1 MDTLVGLA
9 AFAAWAT
16 ALLNIS
22 SIPVTSFGSLSVM
35 LIALHLAGRYIESR
49 LRYRASSEI
58 RSLLEMRPST
68 ATILIGEKEEEIPI
82 ENVPV
87 GALLV
92 VRSGERIP
100 LDGIIK
106 QGSAYIDESMITG
119 EPLRVHKRESEE
131 VTGGTV
137 LESGFIKLEVIRTG
151 EDTFYF
157 QNDSPCGR
165 CSEFICSYTGL
176 CR

>member
-1 MDTLVGLA
+1 
-9 AFAAWAT
+9 
-16 ALLNIS
+16 
-22 SIPVTSFGSLSVM
+22 
-35 LIALHLAGRYIESR
+35 
-49 LRYRASSEI
+49 
-58 RSLLEMRPST
+58 MRPST

-151 EDTFYF
+151 EDTFISRMIRLVEDAQSSSVPIQAF
-157 QNDSPCGR
+157 ADK
-165 CSEFICSYTGL
+165 ITGIFVPAIFSL
-176 CR
+176 AFLSALLWFFFYENLSISRISGIARSGLVRRIA